1 MNVSLIT
8 NKDPS
13 LSANLLPDTD
23 PFTFFTPL
31 SFRVKSYG
39 SSWAWHG
46 AKEEVPMQL
55 ACWAL
60 EALGAC
66 RLYGALPEWINCL
79 VSKITYFIKSWN
91 ITFCDD
97 LSK

>member
-8 NKDPS
+8 NKDSS
-13 LSANLLPDTD
+13 LSANLLPYTD

-46 AKEEVPMQL
+46 AKEEVRSPHA
-55 ACWAL
+55 ACL
-60 EALGAC
+60 LGLGGTW
-66 RLYGALPEWINCL
+66 RL
-79 VSKITYFIKSWN
+79 
-91 ITFCDD
+91 
-97 LSK
+97 